1 MGAEVCMPFRDIPG
15 QDRVKTQLQ
24 AAIRSGKLSHAY
36 VFVGPRGTGRR
47 ATAQALAQ
55 ALHCM
60 EGGDDACGRCAECR
74 KIENGN
80 HPDVI
85 RIDTEGSAVKIDQ
98 VRELQKQFAY
108 KKATSKP
115 RVYTIEG
122 AERLTPQAANALLKF
137 LEEPISASVAILI
150 TENGQALLP
159 TIRSRTQ
166 QLAFLPLA
174 PDVMEEAL
182 LKEGLPPALV
192 KPAVRLAPGMDTARE
207 LIQLNW
213 FAETRNAVLQLA
225 RESTRGFT
233 ASMLAAQ
240 AHVVKGET
248 AEHLDTL
255 FDLFALWCK
264 DMIVLQRKQTATVV
278 FIDQLELH
286 AKQALSKPAH
296 HWVSVMDEALRAK
309 KRLRGHANPQ
319 LVLERFLFA
328 LQGGT

>member
-1 MGAEVCMPFRDIPG
+1 MPFHDIPG
-15 QDRVKTQLQ
+15 QDRVKAQLQ
-24 AAIRSGKLSHAY
+24 AAIRSGTLSHAY
-36 VFVGPRGTGRR
+36 VFAGPRGTGRK
-47 ATAQALAQ
+47 AMAHALAQ
-55 ALHCM
+55 TLHCT

-108 KKATSKP
+108 KTATAKP
-115 RVYTIEG
+115 RIYTIEG
-122 AERLTPQAANALLKF
+122 ADRLTPQAANALLKF
-137 LEEPISASVAILI
+137 LEEPSSATVAILL
-150 TENGQALLP
+150 TENSQALLP

-166 QLAFLPLA
+166 QLVFLPLA
-174 PDVMEEAL
+174 PDRMEEAL

-192 KPAVRLAPGMDTARE
+192 KPAVRLASGLETARE

-225 RESTRGFT
+225 RESTRGFA
-233 ASMLAAQ
+233 ASVLAAQ
-240 AHVVKGET
+240 NYAVKGET
-248 AEHLDTL
+248 AEHLETL

-264 DMIVLQRKQTATVV
+264 DMIVLQRKQTETVV

-286 AKQALSKPAH
+286 AKQAMSRPAH
-296 HWVSVMDEALRAK
+296 HWVTVMDEALKAK

-319 LVLERFLFA
+319 LVLERFLYA